1 MLTAVLSLLALAVPI
16 PDPLPT
22 TLPHYQGAP
31 ATARPLAASKAP
43 RNPHLAK
50 DPRSNIHNDTWMTD
64 AYAYAGPLGNS
75 PRAFSNAM
83 APALCGSLTF
93 HSQGYIVSVCPSVGV
108 PPQAR
113 VIDPVSLEVLATYD
127 MPTAPDP
134 PGTRQYQNYAGGG
147 YFFLDDKNRIWS
159 ATKTSH
165 LFVLQVAQTAA
176 ASPRSATTT

>member
-1 MLTAVLSLLALAVPI
+1 MLTAVLSLLALAAPI
-16 PDPLPT
+16 ADPLPT

-83 APALCGSLTF
+83 TPALCGSLTF

-134 PGTRQYQNYAGGG
+134 PGTRRTRTTPAG
-147 YFFLDDKNRIWS
+147 
-159 ATKTSH
+159 ATSSSTTRTASGAPRRRATCSCSRS
-165 LFVLQVAQTAA
+165 QQTAA